1 MLDKIKK
8 LIFVMLVLLLM
19 TGCMN
24 KQNTNKSGQY
34 VEDKITLPD
43 STINILDIKKFDE
56 NTIMMAAIVEDRE
69 CILWKSNDDGESWE
83 ECLFYP
89 EDLSKSIFLC
99 GCILE
104 DGSVVSTVYYDM
116 MEKADQEV
124 DLLNESVIYV
134 VIDENGYKEMNLE
147 TQNNRMIT
155 KFKMYEERLFA
166 CDLDGVFYEV
176 VNGQTEC
183 INSLEDTIG
192 SPSDFVFDDKI
203 VSCVGSELVI
213 YETMESE
220 TAAEYDEFREFYNKD
235 MERNSF
241 DALLES
247 VEDEI
252 LYLGKSGLYKYDKND
267 KQISPVFENENFN
280 YGHLDNTV
288 QKLVMLNDKT
298 FLIAGSK
305 EGTPVI
311 YKYWFDPNANNSAQT
326 EMTIYTLYDS
336 TMLQT
341 IVDGFEEKNPDI
353 NVKVEIGYNKGEG
366 ITIDEAIRSLN
377 ISLFAENGPDVI
389 VLDGLPV
396 QSYLTQGALKNI
408 KDSISNYELN
418 ENILGEYT
426 NKGDVFAVPMGYTL
440 LDFHATET
448 IIENATSIVSL
459 AEEIEKLNN
468 GSEKLVV
475 DLWEDDSIFS
485 GLYYYYFPECFNE
498 KGELEQEKV
507 QDFLVS
513 MKKIYDCSDYNW
525 TVMAEDERKC
535 LLTYAELGNM
545 EQGDLMMY
553 IDEAQLMIG
562 ELQDIRDIQLAYF
575 MQENKPNVKVNYF
588 EEDSVKQYI
597 PKTVL
602 AVSQNAKHSEE
613 AQKFL
618 EYAMS
623 EEGQSRIAKLFEC
636 FPINE
641 TVFDQIFN
649 LNMIKQSEY
658 SIENRDGDEI
668 TIISSGITKADVE
681 NWKNIQQTFKQSIYN
696 DKVIKNLVMD
706 AIEKYVN
713 EEKTLDEAVEY
724 CVQRIGLYVNE

>member
-24 KQNTNKSGQY
+24 KQNTNKNGQY
-34 VEDKITLPD
+34 VETEITLPD
-43 STINILDIKKFDE
+43 ATTNILDIKNLDE
-56 NTIMMAAIVEDRE
+56 NTILMAAIVEDSE

-83 ECLFYP
+83 ECLTYP
-89 EDLSKSIFLC
+89 EELCKSIFLC

-116 MEKADQEV
+116 MEKAGQEV
-124 DLLNESVIYV
+124 DLLNEPVIYI

-155 KFKMYEERLFA
+155 KFKTYEERLFA
-166 CDLDGVFYEV
+166 CDIDGVFYEV

-183 INSLEDTIG
+183 INSLDDTIG

-203 VSCVGSELVI
+203 VSCVGSELAI

-220 TAAEYDEFREFYNKD
+220 TTSEYDEFREFYSKD
-235 MERNSF
+235 MGSNSF
-241 DALLES
+241 NPLLES
-247 VEDEI
+247 VENEI

-305 EGTPVI
+305 DGMPII

-326 EMTIYTLYDS
+326 EMTIYALYDS
-336 TMLQT
+336 NMLQT

-353 NVKVEIGYNKGEG
+353 NVKVEIGYSNEEG

-377 ISLFAENGPDVI
+377 ISLFADNGPDVI

-396 QSYLTQGALKNI
+396 QSYLEQGELKNI

-426 NKGDVFAVPMGYTL
+426 NKGDVFAVPIGYTL
-440 LDFHATET
+440 LDFHATEP
-448 IIENATSIVSL
+448 IMENATSIVSL

-468 GSEKLVV
+468 KSEKLVV
-475 DLWEDDSIFS
+475 DLWEGDSIFS

-507 QDFLVS
+507 QDFLMG

-535 LLTYAELGNM
+535 VLTYAELGNM
-545 EQGDLMMY
+545 ERGDLMMY
-553 IDEAQLMIG
+553 INESQLMIG
-562 ELQDIRDIQLAYF
+562 ELQNIGDIQLTYF
-575 MQENKPNVKVNYF
+575 MQNKSNIKTNYF
-588 EEDSVKQYI
+588 EENSVKQYI
-597 PKTVL
+597 PKTTL
-602 AVSQNAKHSEE
+602 AISQNAKHSKE
-613 AQKFL
+613 AQEFL

-623 EEGQSRIAKLFEC
+623 EEGQIRVAKLFEC
-636 FPINE
+636 FPINKN
-641 TVFDQIFN
+641 VLDQIFN
-649 LNMIKQSEY
+649 IDTIKGYEY
-658 SIENRDGDEI
+658 CIQDRNDDEI
-668 TIISSGITKADVE
+668 TISSSKITKADVE
-681 NWKNIQQTFKQSIYN
+681 NWKNILKTFDKSIYS
-696 DKVIKNLVMD
+696 DQVIKKLILDVVED
-706 AIEKYVN
+706 YVN
-713 EEKTLDEAVEY
+713 GDKTLDEAVEY